1 MALSPAQRHS
11 QRIAMEQKLKR
22 SQALETTESMHLLV
36 RALETDVEYMSF
48 DTYMDGDLIHI
59 EKITLDITDNS
70 AAAQTRGVPDGYVDG
85 DVAAEGE
92 IEVSSKTLQVLTA
105 KARAAGS
112 WRGLPPLDFLFYAKA
127 SSEEMKVETFG
138 NKLQVSN
145 LLDIDP
151 KGGGVTTHKIKYFVT
166 SPKFVNING
175 VPYLEAEATENLIG

>member
-1 MALSPAQRHS
+1 MTK
-11 QRIAMEQKLKR
+11 RI
-22 SQALETTESMHLLV
+22 SG
-36 RALETDVEYMSF
+36 MSF

-112 WRGLPPLDFLFYAKA
+112 WRGLPHLIFFSMPKPVAK
-127 SSEEMKVETFG
+127 K
-138 NKLQVSN
+138 
-145 LLDIDP
+145 
-151 KGGGVTTHKIKYFVT
+151 
-166 SPKFVNING
+166 
-175 VPYLEAEATENLIG
+175 

>member
-1 MALSPAQRHS
+1 MSK
-11 QRIAMEQKLKR
+11 RI
-22 SQALETTESMHLLV
+22 SG
-36 RALETDVEYMSF
+36 MSF
-48 DTYMDGDLIHI
+48 DTYLDGDLIHI

-70 AAAQTRGVPDGYVDG
+70 AAAQTRGVPDGHVDG

-92 IEVSSKTLQVLTA
+92 IKVSSKVLGVLTA

-112 WRGLPPLDFLFYAKA
+112 WRGIPPLDFLFYAKA
-127 SSEEMKVETFG
+127 GSEEMKVESFG
-138 NKLQVSN
+138 NKLQLSN

-151 KGGGVTTHKIKYFVT
+151 KGGGVATHKIKYFVT

>member
-1 MALSPAQRHS
+1 MTK
-11 QRIAMEQKLKR
+11 RI
-22 SQALETTESMHLLV
+22 SG
-36 RALETDVEYMSF
+36 MSF

-70 AAAQTRGVPDGYVDG
+70 AAAQTHGVPDGYVDG